1 VEEAGLGR
9 GRYWTETQEI
19 KPGQSCREFW
29 RKVGLS
35 MPALLVIY
43 VGPGRVGPQGR
54 QWSVR
59 KGDAEGVDSW
69 PTTNLCL
76 KDFLHS
82 AW

>member
-1 VEEAGLGR
+1 
-9 GRYWTETQEI
+9 
-19 KPGQSCREFW
+19 
-29 RKVGLS
+29 
-35 MPALLVIY
+35 

-82 AW
+82 AWIALLQPKAGGKIHINSIFILVFLVC